1 MKIVDLHCDTIS
13 YLYNRGGSLLEND
26 GQYDIRRA
34 SKSGLGLQFFA
45 LFTRPAESNSCLR
58 EVLKQ
63 IDRFWAEIE
72 NNCSY
77 LYHVAKADD
86 LEAAVNQHKIGCLL
100 HLEGAECL
108 SGDLDILNILHRC
121 GLRSMGLTW
130 NDRNLLA
137 DGGGEG
143 ANAGGLSLKGI
154 ETVRRM
160 DRMGMLLDLAHISI
174 PSFYQALEHY
184 SKPVLVT
191 HANARSVC
199 PHWRNLDDTQ
209 LKALAQNGGVVGV
222 TQVADFVKEGGT
234 VTVDDMLS
242 HIVYIAELVGSDH
255 VGLGSDFD
263 GADHM
268 VLAEVG
274 RYVEMPDL
282 LAGKGFSGAEI
293 EMILGGNA
301 LRVITAV
308 MSHDSVKEG

>member
-13 YLYNRGGSLLEND
+13 SLYASGGSLLEND
-26 GQYDIRRA
+26 GHFDIRRA
-34 SKSGLGLQFFA
+34 LKSGLRLQFFA
-45 LFTRPAESNSCLR
+45 LFTRPAESNTCLR
-58 EVLKQ
+58 EILKQ
-63 IDRFWAEIE
+63 VDRFWTDIE
-72 NNCSY
+72 NNRSY
-77 LYHVAKADD
+77 LYHVAQSDD
-86 LEAAVNQHKIGCLL
+86 LEAAANQDKIGCLL

-108 SGDLDILNILHRC
+108 GGDLDILNILYRC

-174 PSFYQALEHY
+174 PSFYQALELY
-184 SKPVLVT
+184 SRPVLVT
-191 HANARSVC
+191 HANARALC

-222 TQVADFVKEGGT
+222 TQVADFVKEGGA
-234 VTVDDMLS
+234 VSVDDMLS
-242 HIVYIAELVGSDH
+242 HIVHIAELVGAEH

-268 VLAEVG
+268 VMAEVG
-274 RYVEMPDL
+274 RYGEMPDL
-282 LAGKGFSGAEI
+282 LAGKGFSRAEI

-308 MSHDSVKEG
+308 MS